1 MNLCPDISHAVRLLQ
16 LGEVIAVPTETVY
29 GLGGD
34 AKNPLAVRRIYA
46 AKGRPAGHPV
56 IVHLASE
63 ASWTEWGKFN
73 EHAFALAEAFWPGP
87 LTLILP
93 RGPEVL
99 DEVTGTLPTVG
110 LRVPSHPIAQ
120 ALLRQFGSGI
130 AAPSANRF
138 GRISPTTADHVFMEF
153 GEQIC
158 ILDGGQ
164 SKIGIESTIV
174 DVSQERPA
182 LLRPGSIGQSAIEA
196 VVGPVGHSDTV
207 APGTLKSHYAPM
219 TSLLLSHAPEEDR
232 IRLEKEGKTVA
243 VLRSQPPREYARNL
257 YAALRQMDQ
266 LGVDV
271 LIAEPAQNKGLGLA
285 INDRLVRAASKFPTE
300 DL

>member
-1 MNLCPDISHAVRLLQ
+1 M
-16 LGEVIAVPTETVY
+16 GEVVAVPTETVY

-34 AKNPLAVRRIYA
+34 AKNPLAIRRIYA
-46 AKGRPAGHPV
+46 TKGRPAGHPV
-56 IVHLASE
+56 IVHLAFE
-63 ASWTEWGKFN
+63 APWTEWGHFN
-73 EHAFALAEAFWPGP
+73 DHALALAKAFWPGP

-93 RGPEVL
+93 RGPQAL
-99 DEVTGTLPTVG
+99 DEVTGTLPTIG
-110 LRVPSHPIAQ
+110 LRVPSHPTAQ

-153 GEQIC
+153 GEQIP
-158 ILDGGQ
+158 ILDGGP

-196 VVGPVGHSDTV
+196 VVGPMGHSDTT
-207 APGTLKSHYAPM
+207 APGSHKSHYAPM

-243 VLRSQPPREYARNL
+243 VLRAQPPREYAQNL
-257 YAALRQMDQ
+257 YAALRKMDT
-266 LGVDV
+266 LGVDI
-271 LIAEPAQNKGLGLA
+271 LIAEPAQNSGLGLA
-285 INDRLVRAASKFPTE
+285 INDRLIRASSKFSTE
-300 DL
+300 DP